1 MAYTIRQQ
9 YHRLAPTGSTL
20 RVWWTVCTLLL
31 LCLLPGLV
39 GATPRQ
45 AIVKIYTVATR
56 PDYDNP
62 WNRMG
67 PHTSTGSG
75 AILVGQR
82 ILTNAH
88 VVSNHTYLQVRRHG
102 SARKY
107 QAHVIAMA
115 NDADLALLGVEDPT
129 FFEGVT
135 PLELGTLPRLQNE
148 VTVLGFPTGGDT
160 LSSTAGVVS
169 RIEHRRYVHS
179 GMSLLAA
186 QLDAA
191 INSGNSGGPV
201 IAGNRLVGIVM
212 QSLDRADNIGYMIPV
227 PVVKH
232 VLNDIADGHYDGFPD
247 IGIRTQN
254 LDQPSMKR
262 MLQVAEPTTGV
273 RITQVIPGS
282 SADGQLAPGDVVT
295 HIDMYPVA
303 DDGTVALLAGE
314 RTHFTYAVQA
324 HQIGEVVRVGII
336 REGMSHTASIPLTT
350 AWGHHD
356 LVPSWRYDVVPTY
369 YIYGGLV
376 LSPLSVDFLRTWG
389 PKWVHTTPA
398 DLLNYYHHSVKSAP
412 DEEVVVLIKVLSST
426 LNTGYET
433 AVNRRIVAV
442 NNRPVRNL
450 RHLVAM
456 LEKQTEPFVSL
467 TTEQQQLLVFERT
480 RIEVEHSDLLVTYG
494 IRQDRS
500 VDMQQEVVAS
510 QQIRLSS
517 TR

>member
-1 MAYTIRQQ
+1 MRLRVNSVGTHDASPSRDGSDARPVRVDSLREVRTHRFEALEIMKPTETPSVKPQASDAECRRLGNTCDRGLSSSPASAFSRFWDSSRFANRRPLNIGFQTIRFTGFPL
-9 YHRLAPTGSTL
+9 RPIKDFGLGSTL
-20 RVWWTVCTLLL
+20 RVWWTACTLLL

-39 GATPRQ
+39 GATPCQ

-75 AILVGQR
+75 AILVGQC

-115 NDADLALLGVEDPT
+115 NDADLALLGIEDPT

-201 IAGNRLVGIVM
+201 IAGN
-212 QSLDRADNIGYMIPV
+212 S
-227 PVVKH
+227 
-232 VLNDIADGHYDGFPD
+232 
-247 IGIRTQN
+247 
-254 LDQPSMKR
+254 
-262 MLQVAEPTTGV
+262 
-273 RITQVIPGS
+273 
-282 SADGQLAPGDVVT
+282 
-295 HIDMYPVA
+295 
-303 DDGTVALLAGE
+303 
-314 RTHFTYAVQA
+314 
-324 HQIGEVVRVGII
+324 
-336 REGMSHTASIPLTT
+336 
-350 AWGHHD
+350 
-356 LVPSWRYDVVPTY
+356 
-369 YIYGGLV
+369 
-376 LSPLSVDFLRTWG
+376 
-389 PKWVHTTPA
+389 
-398 DLLNYYHHSVKSAP
+398 
-412 DEEVVVLIKVLSST
+412 
-426 LNTGYET
+426 
-433 AVNRRIVAV
+433 
-442 NNRPVRNL
+442 
-450 RHLVAM
+450 
-456 LEKQTEPFVSL
+456 
-467 TTEQQQLLVFERT
+467 
-480 RIEVEHSDLLVTYG
+480 
-494 IRQDRS
+494 
-500 VDMQQEVVAS
+500 
-510 QQIRLSS
+510 
-517 TR
+517 